1 MHHPVNSINGTHN
14 PSSSARSVQSQAF
27 GPAGNNPCDAGICSL
42 KNSLLTVTHFLSVD
56 SGVIAAPLVSRAPP
70 PIENRKTTF
79 QSPYDGRF
87 TSPLRR
93 RRVTDD
99 CEKLPTWSPTQ
110 LSLGYAQFA
119 DDEER
124 ERVME
129 KTDNVGKV
137 KVVNKPEGAN
147 EVEGKGKEAE
157 TETEKGE
164 GEGTMTS
171 WEYVG
176 RIMITLYLGPTFQPL
191 LEVSSVTDG
200 EKVMDKMDRMQKCV
214 QTSIQ
219 ETQETWDTCRE
230 KEEEVITY
238 EIHLL
243 EYHYINRSNDKT
255 GGVCLRIG
263 PDADDYYL
271 NRRGIDGYSPP
282 RAPLRIGYVSFTKT
296 RIPDLRSYL
305 KEEMPTQNIET
316 WVQELKG
323 QLEDVHWH
331 KTANSRY
338 LHRWAYLHKLMN
350 LLSKTSS
357 GLSQPPQ
364 IITKK
369 TWNIWMSK
377 MGKGVRALEA
387 KSVRNQ
393 VAKQRQ
399 RERPRANE
407 SS

>member
-1 MHHPVNSINGTHN
+1 MILSITLNLNLKALPNLPDNENSGSLSGISIFHRHRYR
-14 PSSSARSVQSQAF
+14 PII
-27 GPAGNNPCDAGICSL
+27 PAIAGICL
-42 KNSLLTVTHFLSVD
+42 VLLALLTVTHFLSVD

-70 PIENRKTTF
+70 PIEN
-79 QSPYDGRF
+79 PVVLHPLYAEDGSLSVYLAVGSDKF
-87 TSPLRR
+87 CIQ
-93 RRVTDD
+93 DD
-99 CEKLPTWSPTQ
+99 CEQLPTWSPSQ
-110 LSLGYAQFA
+110 LSLGYVQFA
-119 DDEER
+119 DDN
-124 ERVME
+124 ERVRVMK

-137 KVVNKPEGAN
+137 KVVKKPEGAN

-164 GEGTMTS
+164 GGDHD
-171 WEYVG
+171 
-176 RIMITLYLGPTFQPL
+176 ILGICWQDHDHSLPWANFSPTPGG
-191 LEVSSVTDG
+191 VT
-200 EKVMDKMDRMQKCV
+200 
-214 QTSIQ
+214 
-219 ETQETWDTCRE
+219 
-230 KEEEVITY
+230 

-243 EYHYINRSNDKT
+243 EYHYINRSNNKT
-255 GGVCLRIG
+255 GGICLRIG
-263 PDADDYYL
+263 PDNYFL
-271 NRRGIDGYSPP
+271 NRRGIDGPFSPP
-282 RAPLRIGYVSFTKT
+282 RALLRIGYVSFTKT
-296 RIPDLRSYL
+296 RILDLHSYL

-377 MGKGVRALEA
+377 MGKGVRALKA

-393 VAKQRQ
+393 VAKQRR

>member
-1 MHHPVNSINGTHN
+1 MLSFIIL
-14 PSSSARSVQSQAF
+14 PSLGRRFQRAPRSSLRVLIA
-27 GPAGNNPCDAGICSL
+27 
-42 KNSLLTVTHFLSVD
+42 LLTVTHFLSVD
-56 SGVIAAPLVSRAPP
+56 SDVIAAPLVSRAPP
-70 PIENRKTTF
+70 PPIEN
-79 QSPYDGRF
+79 PVVLHPLYAEDGSLSVYLTVGSDKF
-87 TSPLRR
+87 CIQ
-93 RRVTDD
+93 DD
-99 CEKLPTWSPTQ
+99 CEQLPTWSPSQ

-119 DDEER
+119 DDKER
-124 ERVME
+124 EGVMK

-137 KVVNKPEGAN
+137 KVVKKPEGAN

-157 TETEKGE
+157 TETEKGD

-176 RIMITLYLGPTFQPL
+176 RIMTTLYLGPTFQPL

-200 EKVMDKMDRMQKCV
+200 EKVMDKMDRMQECV

-243 EYHYINRSNDKT
+243 EYHYIDRSNDKT

-350 LLSKTSS
+350 VLSKTSS

-369 TWNIWMSK
+369 TWKIWMSK

-399 RERPRANE
+399 RERPRPNE